1 MASER
6 VDMGGY
12 TLTENA
18 SLARLN
24 TLRVDA
30 RANLLAD
37 IRDAGK
43 LPELL
48 DFPAIRQGRL
58 LVLGE
63 GSNVLFTDD
72 FHGTVLRMSTRGVQ
86 VESGGDS
93 ARIAVAAG
101 ERWDDFVRWTLG
113 QGYAGLENLI
123 LIPGTVGAAPIQNI
137 GAYGCEVAEFIE
149 SVEAWDLRE
158 HRVVTLGHATCA
170 FAYRDSLFKHEPGRY
185 IVTAVRFVLPR
196 SRPLR
201 TDYAG
206 IDEELAR
213 MGVDK
218 PAPFHVAEAVVR
230 LRTRKLPD
238 PAVIGNAGSFFK
250 NPIVDASVA
259 DDRGGRLQGATR
271 RRRRH
276 LQPPRAGAGQPRPR
290 QWPAVVGAGATG
302 DGRRARE
309 VRRAAGAGTGGDRR
323 GLSPRH
329 PGFTRRLVSFCPGA
343 SAQPRGPRVV
353 HCACTSTPLAV
364 PSRAQCERGAVAH
377 AVLPERRPAGPK
389 SKGGA
394 PVSSILP
401 VLRMGRCPVILTRG
415 RRVAPTGF

>member
-1 MASER
+1 MSVER

-12 TLTENA
+12 TLIEHA

-37 IRDAGK
+37 IRDAAK

-48 DFPAIRQGRL
+48 DFPAVRQGRL

-63 GSNVLFTDD
+63 GSNVLFTGD
-72 FHGTVLRMSTRGVQ
+72 FDGTVLLMSTRGVQ
-86 VESGGDS
+86 VESDGDS

-137 GAYGCEVAEFIE
+137 GAYGCEVAEFVE
-149 SVEAWDLRE
+149 SVEAWDIRE
-158 HRVVTLGHATCA
+158 RRVVTLDHATCS
-170 FAYRDSLFKHEPGRY
+170 FAYRDSLFKHQPGRY

-206 IDEELAR
+206 IAEQLAR

-218 PAPFHVAEAVVR
+218 PAPFHVAEAVVHR
-230 LRTRKLPD
+230 PRGDRQCRQLLQESDHRCRAGRCVAAGASG
-238 PAVIGNAGSFFK
+238 PAR
-250 NPIVDASVA
+250 VA
-259 DDRGGRLQGATR
+259 AARWPLQDFRRMDDRGGWLQGPAR
-271 RRRRH
+271 RRCRH
-276 LQPPRAGAGQPRPR
+276 LQPARAGAGQPRQR
-290 QWPAVVGAGATG
+290 QRSATVGVGAAG
-302 DGRRARE
+302 DDRCARP
-309 VRRAAGAGTGGDRR
+309 VRRAARTRTRGDRR
-323 GLSPRH
+323 GLNQGRH
-329 PGFTRRLVSFCPGA
+329 
-343 SAQPRGPRVV
+343 GPSVGDS
-353 HCACTSTPLAV
+353 ACTDQTRPVFLRYLYGVAV
-364 PSRAQCERGAVAH
+364 FRY
-377 AVLPERRPAGPK
+377 
-389 SKGGA
+389 
-394 PVSSILP
+394 PV
-401 VLRMGRCPVILTRG
+401 VMRRCPEC
-415 RRVAPTGF
+415 PPSP